1 MKQYS
6 EKQTASLLR
15 QKPVKESKVKIVNNM
30 VELVVDGERVVVP
43 TAEAYHDLL
52 KKVLHLEQR
61 LAITDNKASRATR
74 KKTND

>member
-43 TAEAYHDLL
+43 TAEAYQDLL
-52 KKVLHLEQR
+52 KKVMILEQR

>member
-43 TAEAYHDLL
+43 TAEAYQDLL
-52 KKVLHLEQR
+52 RKVIHLEQR

>member
-52 KKVLHLEQR
+52 KKVMHLEQR

>member
-6 EKQTASLLR
+6 EKQTASLL
-15 QKPVKESKVKIVNNM
+15 KPRSVKESKVKIINNM
-30 VELVVDGERVVVP
+30 VELIVDGERVVVP

-74 KKTND
+74 TNKND

>member
-30 VELVVDGERVVVP
+30 VELVVNGERVIVP

>member
-15 QKPVKESKVKIVNNM
+15 QKPVKESKVKIINNM

-52 KKVLHLEQR
+52 KKVIHLEQR

>member
-6 EKQTASLLR
+6 EKQTASLLKP
-15 QKPVKESKVKIVNNM
+15 KPVKESKVRIINNM
-30 VELVVDGERVVVP
+30 VELSVNGERVMVP
-43 TAEAYHDLL
+43 TAEAYQDLM

-74 KKTND
+74 TNKND

>member
-6 EKQTASLLR
+6 EKQTASLL
-15 QKPVKESKVKIVNNM
+15 KPRTVKESKVKIINNM

-43 TAEAYHDLL
+43 TAEAYQDLL
-52 KKVLHLEQR
+52 KKVMILEQR